1 MSLMRSSFLVV
12 GILTLASFAHA
23 TNIKSGTYTSSN
35 CVLKVQPGRN
45 HGTTLV
51 ELSLRDSSLGDQM
64 EILADN
70 RIDFGPSICTV
81 PEEVGFEAAKSV
93 MAIETPLS
101 TRGKLISISCG
112 SQAIQVQ
119 VQMVT
124 SADGT

>member
-1 MSLMRSSFLVV
+1 
-12 GILTLASFAHA
+12 
-23 TNIKSGTYTSSN
+23 
-35 CVLKVQPGRN
+35 
-45 HGTTLV
+45 
-51 ELSLRDSSLGDQM
+51 M

-81 PEEVGFEAAKSV
+81 PEEVGIEAAKSV

-119 VQMVT
+119 VKMVT
-124 SADGT
+124 SADGTLLTFVEKESGRDPIVCNNLR